1 LAPGKGRNLVD
12 VFDAFLSQ
20 PKVHDLLTRVKPQ
33 GSWGESSPIG
43 NIKSS
48 TAAIFARRVEVNQTK
63 SDADNIIAEL
73 FHLAR
78 MDGLYTD
85 KQLANAA
92 RRTEYA
98 SEAANYL
105 APSANV
111 FEPGYKPGG
120 WNEQN
125 QYGYSVYFHTNP
137 TATLWVPSASELEVR
152 AMNKILLAFFALS
165 IFRLDVFAKEW
176 RGIVPL
182 SSTRADVE
190 RLMGKPN
197 ELGRYEVN
205 GERADIIY
213 SDGPCRGQFY
223 PLEKPSCKCLVQK
236 DTVLSIYVEPDQ
248 LKFSKVRIDKSK
260 FTRTAIVVGN
270 GLFSYS
276 NVTDGIVY
284 TVDEVQDEVID
295 VEYLPSF
302 ADCQLVTTMTATPR
316 NSWRG
321 LIPLHS
327 NRQVVEALLG
337 PPSRSWERA
346 HSYDAENEIVTVK
359 YSKGKCDEPGT
370 EWN

>member
-1 LAPGKGRNLVD
+1 
-12 VFDAFLSQ
+12 
-20 PKVHDLLTRVKPQ
+20 
-33 GSWGESSPIG
+33 
-43 NIKSS
+43 
-48 TAAIFARRVEVNQTK
+48 
-63 SDADNIIAEL
+63 
-73 FHLAR
+73 
-78 MDGLYTD
+78 
-85 KQLANAA
+85 
-92 RRTEYA
+92 
-98 SEAANYL
+98 
-105 APSANV
+105 
-111 FEPGYKPGG
+111 
-120 WNEQN
+120 
-125 QYGYSVYFHTNP
+125 
-137 TATLWVPSASELEVR
+137 
-152 AMNKILLAFFALS
+152 MNKILLAFFALS

-370 EWN
+370 EWNVPNDTIVEFVVTPRLSFLLRQLNLDFQSYQREEVFPLPEIPDPPKVADYVDHVNGIIIRAELNGGSEEVVSITYRPAKKDEALRCSTNPKAANKKP